1 MTILG
6 IDPGT
11 NRIGWGVVEESDT
24 TTRFVDCG
32 CVEFKSNTDRQA
44 NLDRLHA
51 SVRKLISQHQP
62 DAVAV
67 EKIFFFKNSKTVIGV
82 SQSRGVILLAAA
94 QTSTPVY
101 EFTPLEV
108 KQAVSSYGR
117 AQKKE
122 VQKMTRLIL
131 GLSFD
136 PAPDDAADALAVA
149 ICAAHS
155 MRPQDPPLHP
165 PMADY
170 VGQAPR
176 LRSGQAIS
184 AGGDKSALTSD
195 E

>member
-1 MTILG
+1 MIILG

-24 TTRFVDCG
+24 AIRFVDCG
-32 CVEFKSNTDRQA
+32 CVEFKTNTDTHT
-44 NLDRLHA
+44 NLDRLHT

-82 SQSRGVILLAAA
+82 SQARGVILLAAA
-94 QTSTPVY
+94 QTNTPIR
-101 EFTPLEV
+101 EFTPLQV
-108 KQAVSSYGR
+108 KQAVSAYGR

-122 VQKMTRLIL
+122 VQKMVRLIL
-131 GLSFD
+131 NLDFD

-155 MRPQDPPLHP
+155 
-165 PMADY
+165 
-170 VGQAPR
+170 VGIR
-176 LRSGQAIS
+176 N
-184 AGGDKSALTSD
+184 K